1 MEHNVKRQW
10 LSPKELI
17 VANGGVLPLSLAAV
31 YQAIRRG
38 EIPSQRIGKR
48 ILIPASFLD
57 EFAKG

>member
-1 MEHNVKRQW
+1 MERKW

-38 EIPSQRIGKR
+38 EIPCQRIGKR
-48 ILIPASFLD
+48 ILIPASFLKNLNK
-57 EFAKG
+57 AQG